1 MFNSSKVLSV
11 QLLLPLTECYEG
23 KVFRALCFIGG
34 LGSEDTRAIILLQ
47 LGDDREAATSE
58 RRWVALCQ
66 NLPITAPQ
74 GKLVESVPLK

>member
-11 QLLLPLTECYEG
+11 HLLLPLTDCYEG

-34 LGSEDTRAIILLQ
+34 LGSEDTHTIILLQ

-58 RRWVALCQ
+58 CWWVALCQ